1 MSDCKPTPS
10 SFHPSVKLIV
20 ECTSPLVGA
29 TLYRQFIGSLIY
41 LTHNI
46 IDLSFVVS
54 MISRLMQQPHESHSH
69 EDKMILI
76 YLQGALHYGV
86 FYLSIVTV
94 SLYGYTNSDWEGDS
108 SD

>member
-29 TLYRQFIGSLIY
+29 TLYRQFIGSLI
-41 LTHNI
+41 
-46 IDLSFVVS
+46 DLSFVIN
-54 MISRLMQQPHESHSH
+54 MISWFMQQPHESHSH
-69 EDKMILI
+69 EDNMILI

-86 FYLSIVTV
+86 FYLSIVIV
-94 SLYGYTNSDWEGDS
+94 SLYGYKNYDWELGDS

>member
-29 TLYRQFIGSLIY
+29 TLYCQFIGSLI
-41 LTHNI
+41 
-46 IDLSFVVS
+46 DLSFVIS
-54 MISRLMQQPHESHSH
+54 MISWFMQQPHESHSH
-69 EDKMILI
+69 EDNMILI

-86 FYLSIVTV
+86 FYSSNATASLS
-94 SLYGYTNSDWEGDS
+94 GYTNFD
-108 SD
+108 